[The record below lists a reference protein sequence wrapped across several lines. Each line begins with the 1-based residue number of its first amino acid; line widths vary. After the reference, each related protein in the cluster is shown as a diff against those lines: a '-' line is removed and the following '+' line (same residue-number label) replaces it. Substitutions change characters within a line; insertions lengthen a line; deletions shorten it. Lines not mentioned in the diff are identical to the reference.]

1 MYPLLCTFER
11 KKIVRDDPTKSFSQE
26 KKVNGLL
33 PVSQYLEVSFLL
45 MVGRRRRWKY
55 PIKWDFRQCCSQSF
69 LFSLSFFSGMEAQ
82 RMNLP
87 SNETLEQIMAFAAG
101 IRLNIT

>member
-1 MYPLLCTFER
+1 MILQRALA
-11 KKIVRDDPTKSFSQE
+11 KKKSKWSFACKSILGSIFSFD
-26 KKVNGLL
+26 G
-33 PVSQYLEVSFLL
+33 
-45 MVGRRRRWKY
+45 RRRWKY

-69 LFSLSFFSGMEAQ
+69 LFSLSFFSGMEAP

>member
-1 MYPLLCTFER
+1 MILQRALA
-11 KKIVRDDPTKSFSQE
+11 KKKSKWSFTCKSILGSIFSFD
-26 KKVNGLL
+26 GRTTT
-33 PVSQYLEVSFLL
+33 SLEISNQVGFPSVLFAKLFIFPFFL
-45 MVGRRRRWKY
+45 
-55 PIKWDFRQCCSQSF
+55 
-69 LFSLSFFSGMEAQ
+69 FSGMEAQ